1 MSALVIYV
9 SKYEWK
15 RKTCGSLSLCLSV
28 SLCLCQCLSVS
39 LSFSLTLKPLDREEQ
54 NLELNAIDII
64 ESINK
69 IQLSFH
75 ETNNIL

>member
-1 MSALVIYV
+1 MSQNMNGKEKPVG
-9 SKYEWK
+9 
-15 RKTCGSLSLCLSV
+15 RSLCVSLCLSV
-28 SLCLCQCLSVS
+28 SVSVS

-75 ETNNIL
+75 EANNIL

>member
-15 RKTCGSLSLCLSV
+15 RKTCESLSLCLSV
-28 SLCLCQCLSVS
+28 SLCLCQCLS